1 MYYKMCFKIGDSLRK
16 NHIDT
21 ILSIIKEETYDLS
34 FQLYKEGYVAYGE
47 EDNEKLCIV
56 ASCDRRTLEFFID
69 QITDSLELKLDE
81 SGINEVSPFSF
92 FSLVN
97 RAERSQHMLYV
108 GSSDA
113 ATKNFDGLSIEKIP
127 MTNTYMSH
135 DHSYV
140 SYPISLE
147 KEIERI
153 EKDSKKRPCYKQNNS
168 NYYLLSL
175 SDERRTV
182 MRKTLLKTLFDNNR
196 LFSSYYGYVEITNK
210 NNEDYLISLDIFKR
224 TIEVIKGGVIV
235 LSLEDENIFNNKDD
249 FDDFLDIM
257 DSRNENLIIIES
269 SYYDEKLVKALTDE
283 YRDIPLKLIQDPGF
297 TKEEAITILER
308 ERNIDSL
315 KGDIDLL
322 LKESGKN
329 YFSYQDLCSIY
340 DKATD
345 KTNNTKEKSPIEK
358 LSELPHG
365 ERAKDLI
372 ESIISYSAL
381 LEERK
386 LRGFKSNYCPAL
398 NIFQRSQSG
407 IMTDIPSLNM
417 VFIGDRGTGKE
428 TVARLYSEILEE
440 EGIIINNDSA
450 DNIQFVNKAH
460 LESKSPST
468 SIDTVNKLFNRSRG
482 GLLFINWQGQSID
495 ERVKDRECIILE
507 NIINMMEKHKGEL
520 VVILSLSKESYSDIT
535 KRNPGLLS
543 SIPYTLLFSS
553 YSNQELWDI
562 FSYHLSKKELKAEEG
577 VKERVFEILDE
588 LRNKKNFSYGDTIN
602 DMITMGEVKL
612 SKRTTQESKDDELV
626 TLRVDDLY

>member
-1 MYYKMCFKIGDSLRK
+1 M
-16 NHIDT
+16 
-21 ILSIIKEETYDLS
+21 
-34 FQLYKEGYVAYGE
+34 
-47 EDNEKLCIV
+47 
-56 ASCDRRTLEFFID
+56 
-69 QITDSLELKLDE
+69 
-81 SGINEVSPFSF
+81 
-92 FSLVN
+92 
-97 RAERSQHMLYV
+97 
-108 GSSDA
+108 
-113 ATKNFDGLSIEKIP
+113 
-127 MTNTYMSH
+127 
-135 DHSYV
+135 
-140 SYPISLE
+140 
-147 KEIERI
+147 ERI
-153 EKDSKKRPCYKQNNS
+153 DKDRKEHPSCKQNKS

-175 SDERRTV
+175 SNERRTV

-210 NNEDYLISLDIFKR
+210 NNEDYPISLDILKR

-235 LSLEDENIFNNKDD
+235 LSLEDENIFKNRDD

-257 DSRNENLIIIES
+257 DSNNENLIIIES

-308 ERNIDSL
+308 ERSIDSL

-340 DKATD
+340 DKAS
-345 KTNNTKEKSPIEK
+345 NTKGYLTKKSPMEK
-358 LSELPHG
+358 LSELPHM
-365 ERAKDLI
+365 EKAKDLI
-372 ESIISYSAL
+372 ESILSYSTL

-386 LRGFKSNYCPAL
+386 NRGLKSNKSPAL
-398 NIFQRSQSG
+398 NIFQRPSNS
-407 IMTDIPSLNM
+407 ILTDIPSLNM
-417 VFIGDRGTGKE
+417 VFYGDRGTGKE
-428 TVARLYSEILEE
+428 TVARLYSEILEK
-440 EGIIINNDSA
+440 EGIIFKNDSA

-460 LESKSPST
+460 LESKSPLK

-482 GLLFINWQGQSID
+482 GLVFIDWQGQSLD

-520 VVILSLSKESYSDIT
+520 VVILSLSKESYTDIT

-543 SIPYTLLFSS
+543 SIPYSLLFSS

-588 LRNKKNFSYGDTIN
+588 LRNKKSFSYGDTIN
-602 DMITMGEVKL
+602 GMITNGEVKL
-612 SKRTTQESKDDELV
+612 SKRITSESKDDELI
-626 TLRVDDLY
+626 TLRPYDFD

>member
-1 MYYKMCFKIGDSLRK
+1 MCFKIGDKLK
-16 NHIDT
+16 EKDIDT
-21 ILSIIKEETYDLS
+21 ILSIIKEEAYDPS
-34 FQLYKEGYVAYGE
+34 FLLDDKGYVAYGA
-47 EDNEKLCIV
+47 EDNEKICMV
-56 ASCDRRTLEFFID
+56 ASCKRRSLEFFID
-69 QITDSLELKLDE
+69 HITDSLELKLDE
-81 SGINEVSPFSF
+81 SGINEVSPSSF
-92 FSLVN
+92 FSLVD
-97 RAERSQHMLYV
+97 RAKRSQHMLYV
-108 GSSDA
+108 GSYDA
-113 ATKNFDGLSIEKIP
+113 ATKNLDGLSIERIP

-153 EKDSKKRPCYKQNNS
+153 EKESKEHPRYKQNKS

-175 SDERRTV
+175 SNERRTV

-210 NNEDYLISLDIFKR
+210 NNEDYPISLDIFKR
-224 TIEVIKGGVIV
+224 TTEVIKGGVIV
-235 LSLEDENIFNNKDD
+235 LSLEDENIFNNIDD
-249 FDDFLDIM
+249 FDDFLDII
-257 DSRNENLIIIES
+257 DSKHDNLIIIES
-269 SYYDEKLVKALTDE
+269 SYYDERLVKALTDE

-308 ERNIDSL
+308 ERSIDSL
-315 KGDIDLL
+315 KGDMNSLMRG
-322 LKESGKN
+322 SSKN

-340 DKATD
+340 DKASNSSD
-345 KTNNTKEKSPIEK
+345 NTKEKSPMEK
-358 LSELPHG
+358 LSELPHA
-365 ERAKDLI
+365 ERAKNLI

-398 NIFQRSQSG
+398 NIFQRPNNR
-407 IMTDIPSLNM
+407 ILTDIPSLNM

-428 TVARLYSEILEE
+428 TVARLYSEILEK
-440 EGIIINNDSA
+440 EGIIIRNDSA

-460 LESKSPST
+460 LESKSPSK

-482 GLLFINWQGQSID
+482 GMLFINWQGQSLD

-520 VVILSLSKESYSDIT
+520 VVILSLSQESYPDIT

-543 SIPYTLLFSS
+543 SIPYSLLFSS

-577 VKERVFEILDE
+577 VKERVFEILNE

-602 DMITMGEVKL
+602 DMITKGEVKL
-612 SKRTTQESKDDELV
+612 SKRTTQESKDDELI